1 MSESQNGSFRRKVNF
16 AAVSNN
22 ALKDPRL
29 SLKAKGLYALI
40 QSYIT
45 LPELRLTKTFLQKKC
60 KEKDKAF
67 DSAWKE
73 LKDCGYLKLY
83 RTPSGKNDAFQYE
96 YDLLDEANAE
106 QSALTT
112 LNKRGEVVLPKP
124 NISHTPQKEG
134 DANMHPH
141 KATESHL
148 PPNGWDANSHTP
160 HFVPYANGTL
170 CELHPMRNGGDNSNT
185 PSGKTRFSNTPD
197 GNIPSISLPP
207 DEADRST
214 DKTRNNILEQIEYDW
229 IKTYHADYLQAAKAL
244 VSCMVE
250 METVPFTRISGVKQ
264 SRYALKKRLD
274 SVSAEDVMCFLDHMR
289 GVKPKNIRNINAY
302 WKSAFINFLV
312 EQDLALSTV

>member
-1 MSESQNGSFRRKVNF
+1 MSENQNGSFRRKVNF

-83 RTPSGKNDAFQYE
+83 RIPSGKNDAFQYE

-124 NISHTPQKEG
+124 SISHTPQKEG
-134 DANMHPH
+134 DANTHPH

-148 PPNGWDANSHTP
+148 PPNGRDANSHTP
-160 HFVPYANGTL
+160 HFVPYANGTR
-170 CELHPMRNGGDNSNT
+170 CVPHPMRNGGDNSNT
-185 PSGKTRFSNTPD
+185 KSGNTLS
-197 GNIPSISLPP
+197 GNIPVGNTLSVSLPP
-207 DEADRST
+207 DEMDRST
-214 DKTRNNILEQIEYDW
+214 DKTRNSILEQIEYDW
-229 IKTYHADYLQAAKAL
+229 IEGYHPDYLQAANAL
-244 VSCMVE
+244 VDCMVE
-250 METVPFTRISGVKQ
+250 METTHFTKISGVKQ

-274 SVSAEDVMCFLDHMR
+274 TVSAEDVMSFLDHMR
-289 GVKPKNIRNINAY
+289 GVQPKNIRNINAY
-302 WKSAFINFLV
+302 FKSAFINFLV
-312 EQDLALSTV
+312 EQDLALSTI